1 MMEELMKG
9 LAEQG
14 FPVMISIYLLIRFE
28 SKIEALENSIIDLN
42 TEIQKL
48 CVRNSEH

>member
-1 MMEELMKG
+1 MEEILKN

-14 FPVMISIYLLIRFE
+14 FPVVISVYLLIRFE
-28 SKIEALENSIIDLN
+28 SKIEALENSITSLN

-48 CVRNSEH
+48 CIRNSEH